1 MQLLLNISIILN
13 AVLYGL
19 IFSGL
24 IYNVF
29 NMITNKLNHNTLAI
43 QHLTIGFILFTNML
57 ITFMIICLLSKG
69 GF

>member
-24 IYNVF
+24 MYSVF
-29 NMITNKLNHNTLAI
+29 NMITNKLDHNTLAI
-43 QHLTIGFILFTNML
+43 QHLTIGFMLFVNMV
-57 ITFMIICLLSKG
+57 ISFMIICLLSIG